1 MSLPVWRLNCELL
14 RQPVLVVRCDNEKV
28 ESFQWAKSHC
38 MELLQVTAQEVDD
51 GELHEADAVARGIES
66 VLSCSHLASCP
77 NVKLRVRDLVVV
89 GIGSNKRKYTRAAY
103 LGLVL
108 AASLQTPKSAS
119 QPSDELH
126 SEVLATRDAP
136 YLCAVG
142 VPAQLAPGVD
152 HTRRSLPHQSL
163 QASANMPV
171 PLLPEDVE
179 RLEQGSQVLH
189 RKDGHAKLRE
199 FREQLQDTLRN
210 MVAPEI
216 LEDWTDREWPWQ
228 KFIAGLS
235 EKVRDTVV
243 GDGVKRFG
251 IRVQRNILCP
261 YTGEPQVNFLITR
274 LNDTR
279 VIHHPHQD
287 RDEPLRFEFADGRP
301 IDHPARDRHAEIRA
315 FRLATEWSTRNRW
328 PACVPNAFQT
338 VLRCFKAER
347 RPDGWQDDDFYFA
360 HELSSFKLS
369 RALQAD
375 FLQWLSNQFGR
386 PWTQDIAE
394 AESRSRQRSRSPMAS
409 RQHAR
414 DDVPPPCYP
423 EDMAWWLTPPHRHP
437 KRFTSVQVHWLKD
450 AVKQHCAY
458 DFRRHLDPYCELN
471 LGGETWTSPA
481 KPCTLDPEWTDAEG
495 SCRFLVQDTKEQC
508 LTMRL
513 YSQDWFFKHD
523 GFLGGQMLKVKDLIE
538 QGEVDAELVS
548 LDDKDIDVSN
558 GTPRVKLR
566 VQWSELLL
574 DEENTRNQLSTRL
587 LSEDGGVSMG
597 FWSCPSFVLFIG
609 VDCCYLPDA
618 GDKPLKESS
627 CQVEIEC
634 ENSGF
639 EAIYNRSKRKVGSYN
654 SGSQMED
661 WQEEP
666 TGASAAAVAA
676 AAAAARGQG
685 QQEET
690 LATTVAEAAA
700 TTTSPV
706 AETSVKSA
714 ASDVVDAAR
723 SEEEVGD
730 AVASVVEMAGVEAPE
745 LPQVSEVQGPAPS
758 PRRSRKEGGARSAAG
773 QTAHFQR
780 SVTHMLRG
788 DPNEAKVKFKV
799 RKGGVLTGSFVG
811 EAEFSVSRLLA
822 LPANTETATLY
833 LGPRDQKQEDKDS
846 DEGEKPQAPRLK
858 VLLQMRST
866 RREAA
871 DASLEGAS
879 TDAVHQACASG
890 HGD

>member
-1 MSLPVWRLNCELL
+1 MHRS
-14 RQPVLVVRCDNEKV
+14 
-28 ESFQWAKSHC
+28 S
-38 MELLQVTAQEVDD
+38 
-51 GELHEADAVARGIES
+51 
-66 VLSCSHLASCP
+66 
-77 NVKLRVRDLVVV
+77 
-89 GIGSNKRKYTRAAY
+89 
-103 LGLVL
+103 
-108 AASLQTPKSAS
+108 
-119 QPSDELH
+119 
-126 SEVLATRDAP
+126 
-136 YLCAVG
+136 
-142 VPAQLAPGVD
+142 PAE

-458 DFRRHLDPYCELN
+458 DFRRHLDPSVPGSWAMQACEGLVEYVRITDGRLRYAHDRIRSTFRQGN
-471 LGGETWTSPA
+471 HADTSLEDTVRQLCRGQLRPLDFPA
-481 KPCTLDPEWTDAEG
+481 IVAVE
-495 SCRFLVQDTKEQC
+495 
-508 LTMRL
+508 
-513 YSQDWFFKHD
+513 HD
-523 GFLGGQMLKVKDLIE
+523 GKYYVVMGNRRLHCVKEYANADPVGARDCHIKVIVHRDCPRFSRLPRWLRPLMALKA
-538 QGEVDAELVS
+538 VDAMSSQNDGSHVS
-548 LDDKDIDVSN
+548 VI
-558 GTPRVKLR
+558 
-566 VQWSELLL
+566 
-574 DEENTRNQLSTRL
+574 
-587 LSEDGGVSMG
+587 
-597 FWSCPSFVLFIG
+597 
-609 VDCCYLPDA
+609 
-618 GDKPLKESS
+618 
-627 CQVEIEC
+627 
-634 ENSGF
+634 
-639 EAIYNRSKRKVGSYN
+639 
-654 SGSQMED
+654 
-661 WQEEP
+661 
-666 TGASAAAVAA
+666 
-676 AAAAARGQG
+676 
-685 QQEET
+685 
-690 LATTVAEAAA
+690 
-700 TTTSPV
+700 
-706 AETSVKSA
+706 
-714 ASDVVDAAR
+714 
-723 SEEEVGD
+723 
-730 AVASVVEMAGVEAPE
+730 
-745 LPQVSEVQGPAPS
+745 
-758 PRRSRKEGGARSAAG
+758 
-773 QTAHFQR
+773 
-780 SVTHMLRG
+780 
-788 DPNEAKVKFKV
+788 
-799 RKGGVLTGSFVG
+799 
-811 EAEFSVSRLLA
+811 
-822 LPANTETATLY
+822 ATL
-833 LGPRDQKQEDKDS
+833 GR
-846 DEGEKPQAPRLK
+846 
-858 VLLQMRST
+858 
-866 RREAA
+866 
-871 DASLEGAS
+871 
-879 TDAVHQACASG
+879 
-890 HGD
+890 